1 MVGVIGIMTA
11 IGVASMPAVAAPPQ
25 MALLEALSHPTL
37 EETLEPRC
45 SVSYCVQ
52 LDGRRIVLSADDAWC
67 RGRCDDDSIREAI
80 DNSRPAVDEAEAIV
94 MADGFAIEHPIAV
107 EDALERRETWRVEL
121 AAFRRFARHLLHDA
135 ADAAMVDDWPRFERR
150 SRTLIRL
157 IDSMAR
163 TQTIH
168 GSTSALGMSA
178 ALSSREEGDG
188 ILDDAD
194 GIPRDA
200 RASIIESLRTLDADD
215 PLGFRRS
222 WITETTARLERL
234 KRMYVEAPENIPKL
248 RIELFGQPGDQLP
261 PDFVTPDQLRSLLD
275 SAALVVKNAERTW
288 DEGEAGADRLMR
300 IASSDETG
308 IVPTLLV
315 ELRAARFG
323 WRHSV
328 EWRRALLEGL
338 AEPDDG

>member
-1 MVGVIGIMTA
+1 
-11 IGVASMPAVAAPPQ
+11 MPAVAAPPQ

-45 SVSYCVQ
+45 SVSYCAQ

-94 MADGFAIEHPIAV
+94 MADGFAVEHPIAV
-107 EDALERRETWRVEL
+107 KDTLERRETRRVEL

-163 TQTIH
+163 IQTIH
-168 GSTSALGMSA
+168 GSSSALGVIA
-178 ALSSREEGDG
+178 ALSNRENGDG
-188 ILDDAD
+188 ILDGAD
-194 GIPRDA
+194 GIPRDT
-200 RASIIESLRTLDADD
+200 RASIIKSLWELDADD

-222 WITETTARLERL
+222 WITETSALLEGLNR
-234 KRMYVEAPENIPKL
+234 RYVEAPENIPKL
-248 RIELFGQPGDQLP
+248 RSELFGQPGDQLP
-261 PDFVTPDQLRSLLD
+261 PDFVTSDQLRDLLD
-275 SAALVVKNAERTW
+275 TAASIVKDAERTW
-288 DEGEAGADRLMR
+288 DEGEEGADRLMR
-300 IASSDETG
+300 TASSDETG
-308 IVPTLLV
+308 IVPTLLT

-328 EWRRALLEGL
+328 EWRRALLDGL